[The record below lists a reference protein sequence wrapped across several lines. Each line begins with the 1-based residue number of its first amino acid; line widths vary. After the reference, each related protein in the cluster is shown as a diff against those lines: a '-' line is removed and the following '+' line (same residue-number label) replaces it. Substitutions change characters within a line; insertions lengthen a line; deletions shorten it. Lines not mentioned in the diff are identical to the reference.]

1 MNTARTIQKKAKAIE
16 DDLTEMER
24 AIMRRLHSLK
34 QKLGIEETVEQ

>member
-1 MNTARTIQKKAKAIE
+1 
-16 DDLTEMER
+16 MER